1 MKVTD
6 VKETVFNWEQEA
18 WNTGIG
24 GGTGA
29 NKNVLVNDVEVDDTG
44 LVYAPTEPGLS
55 YEIDWNLVRRDFVG
69 EIS

>member
-29 NKNVLVNDVEVDDTG
+29 NKNALVNDVKVDDTG
-44 LVYAPTEPGLS
+44 LVYARLS
-55 YEIDWNLVRRDFVG
+55 RDSATKSTG
-69 EIS
+69 TSSSATS